1 MGHLFQALRP
11 PWHIDT
17 PGTSEGHR
25 LQAETK
31 QAKERQLLAPVCGGG
46 VLLMKR
52 GVFFYEM
59 VRHSKNWD

>member
-31 QAKERQLLAPVCGGG
+31 QAKERQLLAPVCVWGGA
-46 VLLMKR
+46 VDEKR
-52 GVFFYEM
+52 SIFL
-59 VRHSKNWD
+59 